1 MKPKPADQAP
11 ARPSTATTAV
21 TTSTPTRRPWK
32 KKTPIDVV
40 LDQINRLHEDVTAQ
54 EEELKQS
61 KRQLQKLEE
70 VRKVLEAT

>member
-1 MKPKPADQAP
+1 VRK
-11 ARPSTATTAV
+11 
-21 TTSTPTRRPWK
+21 PWK

-40 LDQINRLHEDVTAQ
+40 LDQITRLHEDVTAK
-54 EEELKQS
+54 EEELKQA